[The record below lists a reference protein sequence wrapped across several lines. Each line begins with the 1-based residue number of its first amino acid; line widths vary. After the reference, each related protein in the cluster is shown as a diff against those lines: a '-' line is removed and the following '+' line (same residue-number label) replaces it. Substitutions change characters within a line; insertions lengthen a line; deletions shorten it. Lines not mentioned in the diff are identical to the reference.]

1 MNNNTKFNGI
11 TYLTE
16 LIEDTI
22 DLYAHKFKTS
32 ERPKIVAILNY
43 YGLTLG
49 SDVEY
54 SLEINKW
61 GNRELKLRWYLSPT
75 FNPLH
80 EDWGPNGNPT
90 IFTTTTISY

>member
-1 MNNNTKFNGI
+1 MNNKNFNGI
-11 TYLTE
+11 EYLTSI
-16 LIEDTI
+16 IEDTI
-22 DLYAHKFKTS
+22 DLYANSFKKT
-32 ERPKIVAILNY
+32 ERPKILSILEY

-49 SDVEY
+49 DDVEY
-54 SLEINKW
+54 RLEINKW
-61 GNRELKLRWYLSPT
+61 GNRELKLRWYLSPA